1 MDGANNIYTV
11 FTVVSVLV
19 AIIFGSLFGRSKGT
33 IDSLEKSN
41 AAYKELADARDL
53 QHEAGLKRIQL
64 LESKANILENQV
76 TQAPAI
82 IELAQQ
88 ISAQHQEMIK
98 GMGAMTK
105 ELGNIAKSISKKEAK
120 KEQ

>member
-1 MDGANNIYTV
+1 MDGANNIYQI

-41 AAYKELADARDL
+41 SAYKELADARDM
-53 QHEAGLKRIQL
+53 QHAEDQKRILL

-76 TQAPAI
+76 TQAPNINKLIVTQGKQHAEMMS
-82 IELAQQ
+82 ELSKIAQ
-88 ISAQHQEMIK
+88 A
-98 GMGAMTK
+98 
-105 ELGNIAKSISKKEAK
+105 LGEVAKSIVKKEVK
-120 KEQ
+120 KK